1 MVTNQGTVA
10 SCLLFLSDSNKGFT
24 KTKKAE
30 VLADLCLFSIINY
43 EITAPNH
50 QRFLP
55 RNNHSPLL
63 NE

>member
-1 MVTNQGTVA
+1 MVTNQGTAA
-10 SCLLFLSDSNKGFT
+10 SCLLFRSDSNKGFT

-43 EITAPNH
+43 EITAPNP
-50 QRFLP
+50 QRSLR
-55 RNNHSPLL
+55 RNNHFPLL